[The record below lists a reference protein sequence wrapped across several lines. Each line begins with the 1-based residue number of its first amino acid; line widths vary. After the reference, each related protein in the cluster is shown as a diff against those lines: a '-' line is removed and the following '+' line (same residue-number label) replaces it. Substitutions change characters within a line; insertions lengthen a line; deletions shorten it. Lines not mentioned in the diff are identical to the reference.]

1 MADFA
6 LPWSGD
12 LALSSTAGLA
22 LVDGAALTEQ
32 RLIRRLLTNPGDDP
46 WNPGYGAGLG
56 RFVGSPVNGPA
67 LSALISEQALLEAT
81 VASVTSVTVTQDRL
95 GTVSATIVYVDLSG
109 NPQKVLV
116 ST

>member
-1 MADFA
+1 MPDFS
-6 LPWSGD
+6 LPWGGD
-12 LALSSTAGLA
+12 LSLSPTAGLA

-32 RLIRRLLTNPGDDP
+32 RLVRRLLTNPGDDP

-56 RFVGSPVNGPA
+56 RFVGLPVNAPA
-67 LSALISEQALLEAT
+67 LSALISDQGLLEET

-95 GTVSATIVYVDLSG
+95 GTVSATIVYVDQDGMS
-109 NPQKVLV
+109 QKVLV

>member
-6 LPWSGD
+6 LPWGGD
-12 LALSSTAGLA
+12 LTLSSTAGLA

-32 RLIRRLLTNPGDDP
+32 RLIRRLLTNPGDDL
-46 WNPGYGAGLG
+46 WNVNYGAGLG
-56 RFVGSPVNGPA
+56 RFVGSPVNTAA

-81 VASVTSVTVTQDRL
+81 VASVTSVTVTQDGL
-95 GTVSATIVYVDLSG
+95 GTVSATIVYVDSQG
-109 NPQKVLV
+109 APQTVLV

>member
-1 MADFA
+1 MADFS
-6 LPWSGD
+6 LPWGGD
-12 LALSSTAGLA
+12 LSLSPTAGLA
-22 LVDGAALTEQ
+22 LVSGAVLTEQ

-56 RFVGSPVNGPA
+56 RFVGQPVNTAA

-81 VASVTSVTVTQDRL
+81 VASVTSVAVVQDGL
-95 GTVSATIVYVDLSG
+95 GTVSATIVYVDQDGAS
-109 NPQKVLV
+109 QKVLV